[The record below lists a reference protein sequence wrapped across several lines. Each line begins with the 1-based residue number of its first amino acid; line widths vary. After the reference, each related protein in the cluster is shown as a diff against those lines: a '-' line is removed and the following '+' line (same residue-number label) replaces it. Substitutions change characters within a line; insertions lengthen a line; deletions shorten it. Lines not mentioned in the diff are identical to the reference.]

1 MDFIESLLK
10 EKELLL
16 KRLEYID
23 ATLMKLLQNELPK
36 NIKENHFQVNTFP
49 ISEKRPE
56 KVLWLFRNVFKTGL
70 RSFQIQEAFNQFN
83 GLSSNSKEIK
93 LEGTLRGLKKSGK
106 LVIVKYNQSNK
117 LSFWGLSEWVNDDG
131 FKDEYTPKDYLPNN
145 IENIEVIR

>member
-1 MDFIESLLK
+1 MDFIKSLLK

-16 KRLEYID
+16 RRLQYID
-23 ATLMKLLQNELPK
+23 ETLMKLQRGKPSV
-36 NIKENHFQVNTFP
+36 IVNTFP

-83 GLSSNSKEIK
+83 GVSTSGKEIK

-117 LSFWGLSEWVNDDG
+117 LSFWGLSEWIEGND
-131 FKDEYTPKDYLPNN
+131 FKNEYKPKEYLP
-145 IENIEVIR
+145 EVIDSLEIIS